1 MTFSF
6 SSKQLKSTKDPIAD
20 PCSRLEE
27 LDVKTV
33 MHYVPGKTSYVVQN
47 KRNTGKALQALV
59 NGKWIVDKSYID
71 AIVYAATPSELENE
85 EALCPLEEDFDASW
99 PDPKPHLPARGR
111 EPTELPDSAYDPD
124 PSRLNVFEG
133 YTFVF
138 CEQSKFED
146 LQGPITNGHG
156 KALLYEI
163 EYGKTTAEEIVDYL
177 RKVAGNKGLATG
189 NEGGG
194 VILVQFQGG
203 RDYVDWV
210 QDIQQRVSQLI
221 GQEAPFPNEFLDAIL
236 QNNASQLC
244 QPLRKEP
251 LQSETQLQTSE
262 NNATQAMDI
271 DQDASP
277 PEPRNADNVV
287 EESQGTAL
295 PTKRSRTRPYIP
307 RFKTFDDDF
316 DMDSIPVYTLEQ
328 GEGEPSQEDT
338 QVITTFPA
346 HLA

>member
-6 SSKQLKSTKDPIAD
+6 SSKQLKATKDPTAE
-20 PCSRLEE
+20 PCSRLED

-71 AIVYAATPSELENE
+71 AIIYAATPTELENE
-85 EALCPLEEDFDASW
+85 EALCPLEEDFDAAW
-99 PDPKPHLPARGR
+99 PDPRPHLPPRGR

-124 PSRLNVFEG
+124 HSRMNVFEG

-146 LQGPITNGHG
+146 LQGPVTNGHG
-156 KALLYEI
+156 KALLYKI

-177 RKVAGNKGLATG
+177 RKVAGNKGLSTD
-189 NEGGG
+189 NESGG
-194 VILVQFQGG
+194 VMLVQFQGG
-203 RDYVDWV
+203 RNDVDWA
-210 QDIQQRVSQLI
+210 QDIQRRVSQLT
-221 GQEAPFPNEFLDAIL
+221 GQETVLPNEFLDAIL
-236 QNNASQLC
+236 RNNASQLC
-244 QPLRKEP
+244 RPLRKEP
-251 LQSETQLQTSE
+251 AQNGTQLQLSE
-262 NNATQAMDI
+262 NNATQTMEMDL
-271 DQDASP
+271 DASP
-277 PEPRNADNVV
+277 SETRNDAPAVDN
-287 EESQGTAL
+287 SQSATQL
-295 PTKRSRTRPYIP
+295 TKRSRTRPYIP

-328 GEGEPSQEDT
+328 GDGEPTQEDP
-338 QVITTFPA
+338 QVGTTFPGHSA
-346 HLA
+346 